1 MIRVMR
7 LACPHDFSF
16 RYLAKVINH
25 VEALISFDR
34 KLGTRGIIFFV
45 LYIPTLLAP
54 SVWDGI
60 SVLENLS
67 PIRGSGIKA
76 PLY

>member
-25 VEALISFDR
+25 VETLISFDR

-45 LYIPTLLAP
+45 LYIPTLLGP
-54 SVWDGI
+54 FGLGWNLCLREFLSNKRIWD
-60 SVLENLS
+60 
-67 PIRGSGIKA
+67 
-76 PLY
+76 